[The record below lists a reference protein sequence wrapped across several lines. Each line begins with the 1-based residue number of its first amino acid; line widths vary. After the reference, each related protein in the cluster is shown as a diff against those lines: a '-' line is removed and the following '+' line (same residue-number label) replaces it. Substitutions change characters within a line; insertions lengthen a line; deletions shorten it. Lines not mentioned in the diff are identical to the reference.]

1 LRHQL
6 IHKVSEQQKVANDKY
21 DKIAEQF
28 VTEEVIELIE
38 RSTTYNKIIRAKDPE
53 EFMDITLLH
62 WDTCTAIVL
71 SFLRKQFKEK
81 KVVPNQSLLIRICKL
96 AARKVYKRHKLVIK
110 LENKTT

>member
-1 LRHQL
+1 MRHQL

-38 RSTTYNKIIRAKDPE
+38 RSTTYNKIIRAKDPK

-96 AARKVYKRHKLVIK
+96 AARKVYKRHKLAIK